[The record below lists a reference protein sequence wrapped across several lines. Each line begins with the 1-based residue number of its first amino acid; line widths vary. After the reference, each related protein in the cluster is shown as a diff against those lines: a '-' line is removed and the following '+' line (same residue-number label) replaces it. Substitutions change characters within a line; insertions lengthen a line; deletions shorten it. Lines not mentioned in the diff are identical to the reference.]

1 MFEFPV
7 DLSDDEGTV
16 LVKFPDIP
24 EAITFGEDREEA
36 LMRAV
41 DALETALMVYI
52 DRRRPIP
59 KPSPAGKRPTVSPCA
74 LSVAKLSIHQ
84 AMIAQGIRKTD
95 LARKLGCHLP
105 QVDRLLDLNH
115 ASKLE
120 QLEHAL
126 AVLGFSLH
134 LDVRKAA

>member
-1 MFEFPV
+1 MFDFPV

-36 LMRAV
+36 LMRAI
-41 DALETALMVYI
+41 DALETALMIYI
-52 DRRRPIP
+52 DRRKPIP
-59 KPSPAGKRPTVSPCA
+59 LPSRAGKRPTVSPCA
-74 LSVAKLSIHQ
+74 LSVAKLFIHQ
-84 AMIAQGIRKTD
+84 AMIDQGIRKTD
-95 LARKLGCHLP
+95 LAIKLGCHLP
-105 QVDRLLDLNH
+105 QIDRILNLNH

-126 AVLGFSLH
+126 SVLGLFLH
-134 LDVRKAA
+134 VGVRKAA